1 MSIITK
7 TTKRTGTTPATGREH
22 GKVAPSTSIK
32 LGTTTV
38 KPKANKAP
46 INPNLKI
53 SARAE
58 DIRVYNGTVYQKE
71 YNYINRDGQQPK
83 AVATGK
89 WTKADPYNYYTADV
103 SKAQRWFDQDV
114 NASLA
119 KYGDMPAPWTEKG
132 KTKTVQTK
140 TTITDPQSPSPTVSE
155 PLTTQMS
162 TAVQKVKQKKGKG
175 RLGTLLTQ
183 KSSMDKMATLLGKTS
198 L

>member
-22 GKVAPSTSIK
+22 GKVAPSKSVK
-32 LGTTTV
+32 LGTTTI
-38 KPKANKAP
+38 KPKPNIAP
-46 INPNLKI
+46 KNPNLKI
-53 SARAE
+53 SASAE
-58 DIRVYNGTVYQKE
+58 GIRIYG
-71 YNYINRDGQQPK
+71 GK
-83 AVATGK
+83 A
-89 WTKADPYNYYTADV
+89 YYTGTREQVGYFYRTADW
-103 SKAQRWFDQDV
+103 SRDNRLLEQDAR
-114 NASLA
+114 ASIA

-140 TTITDPQSPSPTVSE
+140 TIITDPQSPHPTVSE
-155 PLTTQMS
+155 PLATQVS
-162 TAVQKVKQKKGKG
+162 TAVQKAKQKRGKG